1 MEEVKEIRK
10 RLDTIGLILRN
21 LRPVDGFDLSVSDK
35 DMGQIHIPA
44 ELVSVVNTP
53 VQTTE
58 INNAERSIFMSKA
71 WLGKVLQYCGTPSP
85 YPKDGERHSVKDI
98 EATAD
103 RANQA
108 NVDFIKSDFTDLNH
122 IEIVDML
129 RQAINVIS
137 ESIEKLNVSDKGREA
152 AISRTNAW
160 NYCVEARLHLGF
172 ELERIRETNA

>member
-10 RLDTIGLILRN
+10 VLDSVGLILKD
-21 LRPVDGFDLSVSDK
+21 LRPLDGFDLSVSDK

-53 VQTTE
+53 VQSTE
-58 INNAERSIFMSKA
+58 INNAEKSIFMSKA

-98 EATAD
+98 EPTAD
-103 RANQA
+103 RMDI
-108 NVDFIKSDFTDLNH
+108 NVFKQSFEGLNH
-122 IEIVDML
+122 VELVDKL
-129 RQAINVIS
+129 RVTIDNITK
-137 ESIEKLNVSDKGREA
+137 SIETLNVADKGREA

-160 NYCVEARLHLGF
+160 TYCVEAKLHLGF